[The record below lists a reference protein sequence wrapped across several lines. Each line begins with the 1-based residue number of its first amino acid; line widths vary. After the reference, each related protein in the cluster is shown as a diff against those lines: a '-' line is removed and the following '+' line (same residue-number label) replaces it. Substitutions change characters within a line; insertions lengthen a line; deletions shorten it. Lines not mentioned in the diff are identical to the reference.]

1 MLAILRHRTAAFA
14 VEIGEPAMAEIQLN
28 FDAIDIGST
37 APHLGA
43 DVREIVA
50 ELEARDASLGLI
62 RNRLLERRTAEE
74 GIDLLLLQYIRECES
89 HIHDGEDLLHQEME
103 RRITAALLPLYGPW
117 RLARHVVHHPVDAL
131 DFVDD
136 PGGRLAEKLHVERIK
151 VC

>member
-14 VEIGEPAMAEIQLN
+14 VEMGEPAMAEIQLN

-50 ELEARDASLGLI
+50 DLQARDASLGLI

-74 GIDLLLLQYIRECES
+74 GIEVLPLQYIREHEF
-89 HIHDGEDLLHQEME
+89 HIHDGEDLLHRELTRGPALWPALTPTQLSP
-103 RRITAALLPLYGPW
+103 AAL
-117 RLARHVVHHPVDAL
+117 RLRRTP
-131 DFVDD
+131 
-136 PGGRLAEKLHVERIK
+136 PG
-151 VC
+151 